1 MSKEEWSNQ
10 LSGDSRYLLSLLV
23 VEVGGRGELEEAAVG
38 LAAASDSA
46 VTEVASSCRL
56 MLKTSLPPGVA
67 GVALALAVVVD
78 PLSPTREELSASSLA
93 DPAYMSQVWSLIC
106 YTILVSTIS
115 LVYPNLVLRSL
126 KLPVIPESEGRTR
139 PLKKAFFCHFC
150 EDSSREELN
159 KSKN

>member
-78 PLSPTREELSASSLA
+78 PRSATREELSASSLA

-115 LVYPNLVLRSL
+115 LSQFSAQVFKITCNSG
-126 KLPVIPESEGRTR
+126 K
-139 PLKKAFFCHFC
+139 
-150 EDSSREELN
+150 
-159 KSKN
+159 

>member
-23 VEVGGRGELEEAAVG
+23 VEVGGRGELEDAAVG
-38 LAAASDSA
+38 PAAASGSA

-78 PLSPTREELSASSLA
+78 PRSPTREELSASSLA
-93 DPAYMSQVWSLIC
+93 APAYMSQVWSLIC

-115 LVYPNLVLRSL
+115 LSQFSAHVYKITCNSG
-126 KLPVIPESEGRTR
+126 K
-139 PLKKAFFCHFC
+139 
-150 EDSSREELN
+150 
-159 KSKN
+159 

>member
-23 VEVGGRGELEEAAVG
+23 VEVGGRGELEDAAVG
-38 LAAASDSA
+38 LAAASGSA

-78 PLSPTREELSASSLA
+78 PRSLTREELSASSLVDA
-93 DPAYMSQVWSLIC
+93 PYMSQVWSL
-106 YTILVSTIS
+106 
-115 LVYPNLVLRSL
+115 NLLYYFG
-126 KLPVIPESEGRTR
+126 E
-139 PLKKAFFCHFC
+139 H
-150 EDSSREELN
+150 N
-159 KSKN
+159 KFIAI

>member
-1 MSKEEWSNQ
+1 MWQRLSVKVSSSHNLLPPLADLDENERGEGPSLTAMSKEEWSNQ

-78 PLSPTREELSASSLA
+78 PRSPTREELSASSLA
-93 DPAYMSQVWSLIC
+93 DAPYMSQVWSL
-106 YTILVSTIS
+106 
-115 LVYPNLVLRSL
+115 NLLYYFG
-126 KLPVIPESEGRTR
+126 E
-139 PLKKAFFCHFC
+139 H
-150 EDSSREELN
+150 N
-159 KSKN
+159 KFIAI

>member
-78 PLSPTREELSASSLA
+78 PRSPTREELSASSLA
-93 DPAYMSQVWSLIC
+93 APAYMSQVWSLIC

-115 LVYPNLVLRSL
+115 LSQFSAHVYKITCNSG
-126 KLPVIPESEGRTR
+126 K
-139 PLKKAFFCHFC
+139 
-150 EDSSREELN
+150 
-159 KSKN
+159 

>member
-23 VEVGGRGELEEAAVG
+23 VEVGGRGESEDAPVG
-38 LAAASDSA
+38 PAAASDSA

-78 PLSPTREELSASSLA
+78 PRSPTREELSASSLA
-93 DPAYMSQVWSLIC
+93 APAYMSQVWSLIC

-115 LVYPNLVLRSL
+115 LSQFSAHVYKITCNSG
-126 KLPVIPESEGRTR
+126 K
-139 PLKKAFFCHFC
+139 
-150 EDSSREELN
+150 
-159 KSKN
+159 

>member
-23 VEVGGRGELEEAAVG
+23 VVVEVGGRGELEDAAVG
-38 LAAASDSA
+38 LAAASGSA

-56 MLKTSLPPGVA
+56 MLKTSLAPGVA
-67 GVALALAVVVD
+67 GVALGLAVVVD
-78 PLSPTREELSASSLA
+78 PRSATREELSASSLA

-115 LVYPNLVLRSL
+115 LSQFSAQVFKITCNSG
-126 KLPVIPESEGRTR
+126 K
-139 PLKKAFFCHFC
+139 
-150 EDSSREELN
+150 
-159 KSKN
+159 